1 MYDNAHI
8 FSKDA
13 KFQSLIGNVQHVD
26 DVIVENGTVKGF
38 QSLIGNVQPQ
48 HFRHF

>member
-13 KFQSLIGNVQHVD
+13 KYQSLIGNVQLIGAGSRPEPWDRKFQSLIGNVQLKLL
-26 DVIVENGTVKGF
+26 N
-38 QSLIGNVQPQ
+38 
-48 HFRHF
+48 